1 MKSIL
6 LLFLFIGLHI
16 HGQEF
21 ELVSSADFNATTFV
35 GVDSYNNAYSI
46 KDMVL
51 YKKGPD
57 GSFNFNDFQLGN
69 LSSVDIINPL
79 KIVLFYEDTNTVL
92 FLDNRLNL
100 IERITFNNLVE
111 FINISTATNAGNS
124 NLWIFNVDS
133 QQLELY
139 NYNTNQKTIVSQ
151 PFPGRLI
158 SQASNFNYCFILTE
172 NKLREFNRYGSLISE
187 FPMIGYEKIVHHNK
201 NIIALKENELF
212 LIVNDPLNS
221 EHQTVKPINIT
232 IAENKIKD
240 LYLTDDFLYIYDGKT
255 LDTISYKLS
264 KK

>member
-1 MKSIL
+1 
-6 LLFLFIGLHI
+6 
-16 HGQEF
+16 
-21 ELVSSADFNATTFV
+21 VSSAEFNATSFV
-35 GVDSYNNAYSI
+35 GVDSYKNVYFI

-57 GSFNFNDFQLGN
+57 GNFNFNDFQLGN

-92 FLDNRLNL
+92 LLDNRLNL
-100 IERITFNNLVE
+100 IERLTFNNLVE
-111 FINISTATNAGNS
+111 FINISNATNAGNS
-124 NLWIFNVDS
+124 KLWIFNIDS

-139 NYNTNQKTIVSQ
+139 NYITNQKTVVSQ
-151 PFPGRLI
+151 PFPGKLI

-187 FPMIGYEKIVHHNK
+187 FPMMGYSKITYHNK

-212 LIVNDPLNS
+212 LVVNDPINLENR
-221 EHQTVKPINIT
+221 TIMPINLT
-232 IAENKIKD
+232 ISENKIKD
-240 LYLTDDFLYIYDGKT
+240 LYLTEDFLYIYDGKNLQT
-255 LDTISYKLS
+255 FSYKLS

>member
-1 MKSIL
+1 M
-6 LLFLFIGLHI
+6 
-16 HGQEF
+16 F
-21 ELVSSADFNATTFV
+21 ELVSSAEFNATSFV
-35 GVDSYNNAYSI
+35 GVDSYKNVYSI

-57 GSFNFNDFQLGN
+57 GSFSFNDFQLGN

-92 FLDNRLNL
+92 LLDNRLNL

-111 FINISTATNAGNS
+111 FINISNATNAGNS
-124 NLWIFNVDS
+124 KLWVFNIDS

-139 NYNTNQKTIVSQ
+139 NYISNQKTVVSQ
-151 PFPGRLI
+151 PFPGKLI

-187 FPMIGYEKIVHHNK
+187 FEMTGFEKIVHHNK
-201 NIIALKENELF
+201 NIIALKENGLF
-212 LIVNDPLNS
+212 LVIND
-221 EHQTVKPINIT
+221 PINIENRT
-232 IAENKIKD
+232 IMPINLTISENKIKD
-240 LYLTDDFLYIYDGKT
+240 LYLTEDFLYIYDGKNLQT
-255 LDTISYKLS
+255 FSYKLS